1 MEADN
6 LPDGEFNYYGC
17 KDFQRTWGRLMD
29 RVRSQKFLTK
39 RKYEAPLNRD
49 EEYKN

>member
-17 KDFQRTWGRLMD
+17 KDFQRTWGRLE
-29 RVRSQKFLTK
+29 FG
-39 RKYEAPLNRD
+39 
-49 EEYKN
+49 

>member
-17 KDFQRTWGRLMD
+17 KDFQRTWG
-29 RVRSQKFLTK
+29 KIGWT
-39 RKYEAPLNRD
+39 E
-49 EEYKN
+49 